1 MAKVGG
7 SKARMSQNN
16 NLGGGQSHSQG
27 YESFQNARSNGG
39 SGQGGKSSGAKA
51 RMDGNC
57 SFGGTDHG
65 TKQVVDV
72 TVGPGPEKGRTAQQ
86 MGPTPMAPKGQ
97 YADRMHV
104 GGGFGGAKSSK
115 GVNG

>member
-1 MAKVGG
+1 MAKVG
-7 SKARMSQNN
+7 SKGRTSVNN
-16 NLGGGQSHSQG
+16 NLGGGASHSG
-27 YESFQNARSNGG
+27 YVVDQASRNNGG
-39 SGQGGKSSGAKA
+39 SDHGGKSSGAKA

-57 SFGGTDHG
+57 KFGATEHG
-65 TKQVVDV
+65 SKSVVDV
-72 TVGPGPEKGRTAQQ
+72 TVGPGKERGRTAEQ
-86 MGPTPMAPKGQ
+86 MGPTAMSPKGQ